1 MALPQKYAP
10 ITWECDGSNRSF
22 SVTWPFFEADDL
34 IVTYITESKAE
45 VTLKRGGDYKVTG
58 GKDGNGMPAVG
69 VIETSAIY
77 ERGALIRVERQT
89 TISQDEAFANGA
101 FPAKRIE
108 RALDRAMMA
117 LEELAH
123 GREATEEIRVPAG
136 SAPVTRSIEPQ
147 RHATADVESLVRGI
161 LKGQADQTQAAQRDL
176 AQNLAALRR
185 QVDGLHSAPPVIQP
199 IDRPEP
205 QPHAAPEPAP
215 ITTMEEAVQH
225 SYDELNREAARQ
237 RARLATPGK
246 DLVYLQKQ
254 NEARSALDDPAPE
267 IAQKHPETGEAIKKY
282 PHLEAMIGIWVQP
295 KPDLAESIR
304 DAAIFVLGR
313 AADFKEASARIE
325 RQIDLA
331 KQRIAQATT
340 IAEVLSVP
348 ASILW
353 DTP

>member
-22 SVTWPFFEADDL
+22 SVTWPFFEADD
-34 IVTYITESKAE
+34 IVVTYITESKAE
-45 VTLKRGGDYKVTG
+45 VQLKRGGDYKVTG

-136 SAPVTRSIEPQ
+136 SAPVTRFIEPQ

-176 AQNLAALRR
+176 AQNIAALRR
-185 QVDGLHSAPPVIQP
+185 QVDGLHSTAPVIQP

-205 QPHAAPEPAP
+205 QPPAEPDETPA
-215 ITTMEEAVQH
+215 TMEEAVQRA
-225 SYDELNREAARQ
+225 YDELNREAARQ
-237 RARLATPGK
+237 RAKFATPGK
-246 DLVYLQKQ
+246 GLVYSQKQ
-254 NEARSALDDPAPE
+254 NEARAAIDDPSPE
-267 IAQKHPETGEAIKKY
+267 LAQKHPETGEPIRKY
-282 PHLEAMIGIWVQP
+282 PHLEAMIGIWVPQN
-295 KPDLAESIR
+295 PDLAEAIR
-304 DAAIFVLGR
+304 GAAIFVLGR

-340 IAEVLSVP
+340 IADVLSVP

-353 DTP
+353 DQP

>member
-22 SVTWPFFEADDL
+22 SVTWPFFEPDD
-34 IVTYITESKAE
+34 ITVTYITESKAE
-45 VTLKRGGDYKVTG
+45 VVLSRGGDYKITG

-69 VIETSAIY
+69 VIETSAVY

-89 TISQDEAFANGA
+89 KISQDEAFANGA

-108 RALDRAMMA
+108 RALDRAMMV

-136 SAPVTRSIEPQ
+136 SAPVSAPVQATP
-147 RHATADVESLVRGI
+147 RHSTPDVETMVRGL
-161 LKGQADQTQAAQRDL
+161 LKGHADQTQAAQRDL

-185 QVDGLHSAPPVIQP
+185 QVDGLGHTPPVIQP

-205 QPHAAPEPAP
+205 QQAPDPAQP
-215 ITTMEEAVQH
+215 TTMAEAVQH
-225 SYDELNREAARQ
+225 AYDELNREAARQ

-340 IAEVLSVP
+340 IADVLSVS

>member
-10 ITWECDGSNRSF
+10 ITWECDGSTRAF

-34 IVTYITESKAE
+34 IVTYITESKTE
-45 VTLKRGGDYKVTG
+45 VALKRGGDYKVTG

-69 VIETSAIY
+69 IVETSAIY
-77 ERGALIRVERQT
+77 EPGALIRVERQT

-161 LKGQADQTQAAQRDL
+161 LKGQADQAQAAQRDL
-176 AQNLAALRR
+176 AQNIAALRR
-185 QVDGLHSAPPVIQP
+185 QVDGLHSTAPVIQP

-205 QPHAAPEPAP
+205 QREAEPEPAA
-215 ITTMEEAVQH
+215 TMAEAVQH
-225 SYDELNREAARQ
+225 AYDELNREAARQ
-237 RARLATPGK
+237 RGRFATPGK
-246 DLVYLQKQ
+246 GLVYSQKQ
-254 NEARSALDDPAPE
+254 NEARAAIDDPAPE
-267 IAQKHPETGEAIKKY
+267 VAQKHPETGEPISKY
-282 PHLEAMIGIWVQP
+282 PHLEAMVGIWVPQ

-340 IAEVLSVP
+340 IADVLSVP

-353 DTP
+353 DQP

>member
-22 SVTWPFFEADDL
+22 SVTWPFFEPDD
-34 IVTYITESKAE
+34 ITVTYITESKAE
-45 VTLKRGGDYKVTG
+45 VVLSRGGDYKVTG

-69 VIETSAIY
+69 VIETSAVY

-89 TISQDEAFANGA
+89 KISQDEAFANGA
-101 FPAKRIE
+101 FPAKRVE
-108 RALDRAMMA
+108 RALDRVTMA
-117 LEELAH
+117 LEEIVH

-136 SAPVTRSIEPQ
+136 SAPVSAPVQAPQ
-147 RHATADVESLVRGI
+147 RHSTPDVETLVRSL
-161 LKGQADQTQAAQRDL
+161 LKGQADQVQAAQRDL

-185 QVDGLHSAPPVIQP
+185 QVDGLGHGAPPIIQP

-205 QPHAAPEPAP
+205 EPAPEPAQP
-215 ITTMEEAVQH
+215 TTMAEAVQH
-225 SYDELNREAARQ
+225 AYDELNREAARQ

-267 IAQKHPETGEAIKKY
+267 IAQKHPETGEPIRKY
-282 PHLEAMIGIWVQP
+282 PHLEAMIGIWVPQHQ
-295 KPDLAESIR
+295 DMAEAIR
-304 DAAIFVLGR
+304 GAAIFVLGR
-313 AADFKEASARIE
+313 AADFKEQSARIE

-340 IAEVLSVP
+340 IADVLSVP

-353 DTP
+353 DQP